1 MADEQADLTDFDAL
15 VAAAAQAVDVAAS
28 MASSRT
34 PRKLEFKGDRDMV
47 SDVDIDIERAVRA
60 YLSEKTPHVGFLGEE
75 EGLSGELSSLR
86 WTLDPI
92 DGTANFVAGVP
103 LFAIA
108 LALVDGRHSLAGII
122 DIPPMKERYVAIR
135 GRGATLNGHPVGVR
149 SAERLSDAVVAIG
162 DYSFSRGT
170 AISRL
175 QVAIASQLAK
185 RAQRVRMVGSAA
197 IDLAWLASGNF
208 DATIM
213 LSNKPWDTAAGVI
226 IAREAGAEV
235 VDRDGS
241 YHDLRS
247 LATIAAAVTLLPQVL
262 GLLADAEAA
271 ALLVPSSS

>member
-1 MADEQADLTDFDAL
+1 VADEQADLTDVDAL

-60 YLSEKTPHVGFLGEE
+60 YLSEKTPHVAFLGEE

-149 SAERLSDAVVAIG
+149 STEKLNDAVVA
-162 DYSFSRGT
+162 RN
-170 AISRL
+170 RRRPL
-175 QVAIASQLAK
+175 
-185 RAQRVRMVGSAA
+185 
-197 IDLAWLASGNF
+197 
-208 DATIM
+208 
-213 LSNKPWDTAAGVI
+213 PAGVI
-226 IAREAGAEV
+226 GTTGGI
-235 VDRDGS
+235 
-241 YHDLRS
+241 
-247 LATIAAAVTLLPQVL
+247 
-262 GLLADAEAA
+262 
-271 ALLVPSSS
+271 